1 MLKTLLQASVDPNQL
16 DSNDNT
22 PLHIAAKNGDSTA
35 IQMLLLAGGNL
46 DLQNAQSK
54 RPIDMLPPMRP
65 AKYNALRTQ
74 LVPLAQRPA
83 VRNVLQ
89 PDAQLLEKRTRNT
102 PLHIAAATNNVSHM
116 SEMLARGEDI
126 NIQNNKG
133 ETPAMIAAQKGAKT
147 LIALDYLTQRPMFNY
162 TIRDKMRNGL
172 LHHAAA
178 SGNLDSVRLLIQ
190 KFPYINKEER
200 NSFGQTPLEIA
211 MQKGNVDVYKYLMS
225 LVGHAKST
233 WRDGSC
239 YNPSNIIPKIPF
251 QQNPYMQ
258 QVMAPNGQMV
268 NLY

>member
-1 MLKTLLQASVDPNQL
+1 
-16 DSNDNT
+16 
-22 PLHIAAKNGDSTA
+22 
-35 IQMLLLAGGNL
+35 
-46 DLQNAQSK
+46 
-54 RPIDMLPPMRP
+54 
-65 AKYNALRTQ
+65 
-74 LVPLAQRPA
+74 
-83 VRNVLQ
+83 
-89 PDAQLLEKRTRNT
+89 
-102 PLHIAAATNNVSHM
+102 
-116 SEMLARGEDI
+116 
-126 NIQNNKG
+126 
-133 ETPAMIAAQKGAKT
+133 
-147 LIALDYLTQRPMFNY
+147 MFNY

-239 YNPSNIIPKIPF
+239 YNPANIIPKIPF

-268 NLY
+268 NLYQPPVAPQYGMPYGPQYGPQFGAPFGSPYGPPMGV